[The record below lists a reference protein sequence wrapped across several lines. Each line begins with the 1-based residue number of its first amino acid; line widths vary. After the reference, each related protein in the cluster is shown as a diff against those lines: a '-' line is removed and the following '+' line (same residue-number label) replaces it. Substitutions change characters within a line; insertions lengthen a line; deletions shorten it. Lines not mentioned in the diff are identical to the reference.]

1 MNGSIGKNAT
11 IMIIVLFVICIFMN
25 NKIKLHAMESSI
37 DEELIKNLIVGEY
50 NLRSENS
57 NEYVICTKDN
67 VENIVITNKYVSW
80 IWFSYE
86 ALVDFDVTLKSGGE
100 KIKTTGFLHMK
111 FNTKEPLKWSVNNG
125 NIRGGEA
132 LIYE

>member
-25 NKIKLHAMESSI
+25 NKIKLYAMESSI

>member
-25 NKIKLHAMESSI
+25 NKIKLYAMESSI

-67 VENIVITNKYVSW
+67 VENIVITNKYDSW

>member
-25 NKIKLHAMESSI
+25 NKIKLYAMESSI

-100 KIKTTGFLHMK
+100 KIKTTGFLNMK

-132 LIYE
+132 LTYE